1 MMKRL
6 MILLWVTVAALVG
19 FAAAQNSKPKASPS
33 KSSAHNATSSTKPL
47 TPKSAMTPAHKTS
60 VTVPNSSNSRKTN
73 AELTRLERQNVK
85 AGTPKS
91 NSGGTAPK
99 VPAIKS
105 DTKTSANGSGI
116 NSSYQKPHVPNK

>member
-1 MMKRL
+1 MMKRQ
-6 MILLWVTVAALVG
+6 MILLCVTLAASAVL
-19 FAAAQNSKPKASPS
+19 ATAQNSKPKASPS

-60 VTVPNSSNSRKTN
+60 LTVPNASNSRKTN

-85 AGTPKS
+85 AGTPKGS
-91 NSGGTAPK
+91 SGGTAPK

-105 DTKTSANGSGI
+105 DTKPSANGSGI
-116 NSSYQKPHVPNK
+116 NASYQKPHVPNK

>member
-19 FAAAQNSKPKASPS
+19 FATAQNSKPKTSHS
-33 KSSAHNATSSTKPL
+33 KSSAYGAKSSPKPL

-60 VTVPNSSNSRKTN
+60 VTVPNASSNQKTN

-85 AGTPKS
+85 AGTPKTS
-91 NSGGTAPK
+91 SGGTAPK

-105 DTKTSANGSGI
+105 DTKTSANGSTLP
-116 NSSYQKPHVPNK
+116 QFFR